1 MSAPLRLLFVCVEN
15 SCRSQLA
22 EGFARAAGCDAHSA
36 GSRPSGKVNS
46 KAVASMAE
54 LGMDISGQHSKSLA
68 DLPAGGFDGA
78 VTMGCGDSCPQIA
91 TTHREDWAIPDPKA
105 MDVEGFRE
113 VRDQVGREV
122 AGLIAKLSHG
132 PNNETPAP

>member
-1 MSAPLRLLFVCVEN
+1 LLFVCVEN

-22 EGFARAAGCDAHSA
+22 EGFARAAGCDAFSA
-36 GSRPSGKVNS
+36 GSRPSGQVNP

-54 LGMDISGQHSKSLA
+54 LGIDITGQQSKSLD
-68 DLPAGGFDGA
+68 DLPDGGFDGA
-78 VTMGCGDSCPQIA
+78 VTMGCGDSCPQVA
-91 TTHREDWAIPDPKA
+91 AAHREDWAIPDPKA

-122 AGLIAKLSHG
+122 AALINRLGH
-132 PNNETPAP
+132 ETEAP

>member
-22 EGFARAAGCDAHSA
+22 EGFARAAGCDAFSA
-36 GSRPSGKVNS
+36 GSRPSGQVNP

-54 LGMDISGQHSKSLA
+54 LGIDITGQQSKSLD
-68 DLPAGGFDGA
+68 DLPDGGFDGA
-78 VTMGCGDSCPQIA
+78 VTMGCGDSCPQVA
-91 TTHREDWAIPDPKA
+91 AAHREDWAIPDPKA

-122 AGLIAKLSHG
+122 AALIDRLGH
-132 PNNETPAP
+132 ETEAP

>member
-22 EGFARAAGCDAHSA
+22 EGFARAAGCDAFSA
-36 GSRPSGKVNS
+36 GSRPSGQVNP

-54 LGMDISGQHSKSLA
+54 LGIDITGQQSKSLD
-68 DLPAGGFDGA
+68 DLPDGGFDGA
-78 VTMGCGDSCPQIA
+78 VTMGCGDSCPQVA
-91 TTHREDWAIPDPKA
+91 AAHREDWAIPDPKA

-122 AGLIAKLSHG
+122 AALINRLGH
-132 PNNETPAP
+132 ETEAP

>member
-22 EGFARAAGCDAHSA
+22 EGFARAAGCDAYSA
-36 GSRPSGKVNS
+36 GSRPSGTVNP

-54 LGMDISGQHSKSLA
+54 LGIDITGQHSKSLD
-68 DLPAGGFDGA
+68 DLPGGAFDGA
-78 VTMGCGDSCPQIA
+78 VTMGCRDSCPQTA
-91 TTHREDWAIPDPKA
+91 ATHREDWAIPDPKA
-105 MDVEGFRE
+105 MDVMGFRE

-122 AGLIAKLSHG
+122 AALIAKLSG
-132 PNNETPAP
+132 ELSNETPAP